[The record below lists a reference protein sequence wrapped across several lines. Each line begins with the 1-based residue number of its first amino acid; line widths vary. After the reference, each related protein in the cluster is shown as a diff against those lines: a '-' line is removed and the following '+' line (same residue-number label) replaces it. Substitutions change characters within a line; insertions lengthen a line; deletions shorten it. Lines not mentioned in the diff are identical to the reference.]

1 MPRIAQLGA
10 VQFLWHTPVRCT
22 SIVVSKARRW
32 WVWRV
37 QRLQQMQPIQASC
50 CTACVCHALRA
61 LAKTAARP
69 AKRKRSQPTVAKHSP
84 ASTTKGTNPTQSA
97 HPLCSRTLPKHARKK
112 AATKCAACWLAA
124 ESAVTAPK
132 KRDKAKSCVVW
143 GACMRWEHTCRRGV
157 WMQNR
162 AQQGFC

>member
-1 MPRIAQLGA
+1 MAHTSPVHVNRGEQGKEVVGLARATASANAADPGKLLHRLCLPRPQGSRQDSCTPCQKEAFATYCSQAQPGINNKGNQPNPKCPLI
-10 VQFLWHTPVRCT
+10 VQ
-22 SIVVSKARRW
+22 
-32 WVWRV
+32 
-37 QRLQQMQPIQASC
+37 Q
-50 CTACVCHALRA
+50 
-61 LAKTAARP
+61 
-69 AKRKRSQPTVAKHSP
+69 
-84 ASTTKGTNPTQSA
+84 
-97 HPLCSRTLPKHARKK
+97 TLPKHARKK